1 MVRNRSIT
9 VAQAAQS
16 YAETLQLTGPKPS
29 VLVAPEFVQYVV
41 DALTSRVGKDASM
54 RGGLRVVTTLDL
66 ELQRQAELALKSTVA
81 ANSWRGVTTGALVAI
96 DPRSGELLGTAFRV
110 FTYTAAIASKHYT
123 MVTPLP
129 DAPITIDQPSGAV
142 PASYKPMNFDGKFH
156 GTCELQACL
165 GNSLNPPAVQAELG
179 IGTPEVV
186 KMARALGA
194 PPLQLHF
201 ESDGTATYRLDDPPE
216 TFSPALTLGG
226 YGETALR
233 MTTGMSALA
242 GGGVLHEATAI
253 RDVRRPTASPSR
265 APRRPDARLWT
276 LGLRSSSA
284 RCSPTMSTGR

>member
-16 YAETLQLTGPKPS
+16 YAETLQLTRPKPS

-54 RGGLRVVTTLDL
+54 RGGFRVVTTLDL

-96 DPRSGELLGTAFRV
+96 DPRSGELLAMVGSVESSAHNMALQPRNPGTAFRV

-186 KMARALGA
+186 KMAWALGA

-201 ESDGTATYRLDDPPE
+201 ESDGTATYRIDDPPE
-216 TFSPALTLGG
+216 TFGPALTLGG

-233 MTTGMSALA
+233 MTTGMSALGA
-242 GGGVLHEATAI
+242 EGCCT
-253 RDVRRPTASPSR
+253 RPRPS
-265 APRRPDARLWT
+265 A
-276 LGLRSSSA
+276 
-284 RCSPTMSTGR
+284 M